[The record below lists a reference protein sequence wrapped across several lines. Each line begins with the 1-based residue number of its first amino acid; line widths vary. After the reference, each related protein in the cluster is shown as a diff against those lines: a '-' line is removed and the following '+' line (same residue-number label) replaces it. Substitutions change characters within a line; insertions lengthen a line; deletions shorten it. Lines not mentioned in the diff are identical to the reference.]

1 MKSRALS
8 SWLLFLLGS
17 IPATTLAQAA
27 EPSAPNTLT
36 PAEARAGWRLLWD
49 GKTSAG
55 WRGANLDTFPDQ
67 GWLMKDGVLTIPAA
81 GGVQGASGGDI
92 VTIETFADFELT
104 VDFRLTPNAKSGI
117 KYFVDPAAP
126 KGPATSLGL
135 QYHLVDDATNPDA
148 KLGTNGNRTLGS
160 VYDLYPAANNKKFNP
175 PGQWNT
181 ARIVVRG
188 SHVEHWLNGAL
199 VLAFDRGSDEFRQH
213 VQESKYKT
221 VAGFG
226 LAPAG
231 RILLQDHGDEVSFRN
246 LKIRL
251 LPPATE
257 AKTKV

>member
-1 MKSRALS
+1 MHKLP
-8 SWLLFLLGS
+8 LLFS
-17 IPATTLAQAA
+17 ILAAATLVRAA
-27 EPSAPNTLT
+27 EPPAPNTLT
-36 PAEARAGWRLLWD
+36 PDEARAGWRLLWD
-49 GKTSAG
+49 GKTSTG
-55 WRGANLDTFPDQ
+55 WRGANLDTFPDK

-81 GGVQGASGGDI
+81 GGVQGANGGDI

-117 KYFVDPAAP
+117 KYCVDPAAP

-148 KLGTNGNRTLGS
+148 KLGTNGNRNLGS
-160 VYDLYPAANNKKFNP
+160 LYDLYPAANNKKFNP
-175 PGQWNT
+175 PGAWNT
-181 ARIVVRG
+181 ARVVVRG
-188 SHVEHWLNGAL
+188 NHVEHWLNGAQI
-199 VLAFDRGSDEFRQH
+199 LAFDRDSDEFRQH
-213 VQESKYKT
+213 LQESKYKT

-231 RILLQDHGDEVSFRN
+231 RILLQDHGYEVSFRN
-246 LKIRL
+246 LKIRI